1 MPGCVLK
8 VPRRAQ
14 LRLDFPPARAFSP
27 TRFFWRPGMP
37 GAQSEGLRGVFLA
50 GENTR
55 ICTGI
60 NARVTLP
67 EMADHFM
74 KLTLEIEEDKIPFFL
89 ELIRNFNFV
98 RVDAADKAL
107 LNREHLL
114 ILEERLAAY
123 EADPENVVSWEE
135 VQAAAAKR
143 LR

>member
-1 MPGCVLK
+1 
-8 VPRRAQ
+8 
-14 LRLDFPPARAFSP
+14 
-27 TRFFWRPGMP
+27 
-37 GAQSEGLRGVFLA
+37 
-50 GENTR
+50 
-55 ICTGI
+55 
-60 NARVTLP
+60 
-67 EMADHFM
+67 MADHFM